1 MTDAPEGTW
10 LTQEAYDRLAAELS
24 QLINFGRKEIAKK
37 ISEARDEGDLKENG
51 GYHAAR
57 EEQGKIE
64 MRINR
69 LEQIL
74 ATAIVDD
81 ERVSNGTVEAGTI
94 VTLTLNGNEQ
104 RFLLGSPEI
113 SEGLDIDVFSPESPL
128 GIAIHGLAVGDETS
142 YAAPNGKVF
151 AVKIVNVETFVG

>member
-81 ERVSNGTVEAGTI
+81 ERESNGTVEAGTI

-113 SEGLDIDVFSPESPL
+113 SEGIEIDVFSPESPL
-128 GIAIHGLAVGDETS
+128 GLAIHGLAVGDETS

-151 AVKIVNVETFVG
+151 AVKIVNVETFIG

>member
-113 SEGLDIDVFSPESPL
+113 SEGIDIDVFSPESPL
-128 GIAIHGLAVGDETS
+128 GLAIHKLAVGDETS

-151 AVKIVNVETFVG
+151 AVKIVNVETFIG

>member
-24 QLINFGRKEIAKK
+24 QLINVGRKEIAKK

-113 SEGLDIDVFSPESPL
+113 SEGIEIDVFSPESPL
-128 GIAIHGLAVGDETS
+128 GLAIHGLAVGDETS

>member
-113 SEGLDIDVFSPESPL
+113 SEGIDIDVFSPESPL
-128 GIAIHGLAVGDETS
+128 GLAIHGLAVGEETS

-151 AVKIVNVETFVG
+151 AVKIVNVETFIG

>member
-1 MTDAPEGTW
+1 MSEASEGTW
-10 LTQEAYDRLAAELS
+10 LTQEAYDRLAAELN
-24 QLINFGRKEIAKK
+24 QLVNFGRKEIAKK

-64 MRINR
+64 ARIAR
-69 LEQIL
+69 LEELL
-74 ATAIVDD
+74 ADAVIGEASAD
-81 ERVSNGTVEAGTI
+81 GKVEAGTV

-104 RFLLGSPEI
+104 HFLLGSPEI
-113 SEGLDIDVFSPESPL
+113 SEGTDLDVFSPDSPL
-128 GIAIHGLAVGDETS
+128 GQSILGLSIGDETS

-151 AVKIVNVETFVG
+151 AVKILDVKPY

>member
-1 MTDAPEGTW
+1 MTDSSEGTW

-24 QLINFGRKEIAKK
+24 QLINVGRKEIAKK

-64 MRINR
+64 MRIAR
-69 LEQIL
+69 LEQLL
-74 ATAIVDD
+74 ADAVVDD
-81 ERVSNGTVEAGTI
+81 ERVSNGTITAGTI

-113 SEGLDIDVFSPESPL
+113 SEGIEIDVFSPESPL
-128 GIAIHGLAVGDETS
+128 GIAILGLAVGDETS

-151 AVKIVNVETFVG
+151 AVKIVNVETFIG

>member
-24 QLINFGRKEIAKK
+24 QLINVGRKEIAKK

-94 VTLTLNGNEQ
+94 VTLTLNGNDQ

-113 SEGLDIDVFSPESPL
+113 SEGIEIDVFSPESPL
-128 GIAIHGLAVGDETS
+128 GLAIHKLAVGDETS

>member
-113 SEGLDIDVFSPESPL
+113 SEGIEIDVFSPESPL
-128 GIAIHGLAVGDETS
+128 GLAIHGLAVGDETS

-151 AVKIVNVETFVG
+151 AVKIVSLETFVG

>member
-113 SEGLDIDVFSPESPL
+113 SEGIEIDVFSPDSPL
-128 GIAIHGLAVGDETS
+128 GLAIHGLAVGDETS

-151 AVKIVNVETFVG
+151 AVKIVNVETFIG

>member
-1 MTDAPEGTW
+1 MTDSPEGTW

-24 QLINFGRKEIAKK
+24 HLINVGRKEIAKK

-64 MRINR
+64 MRIAR
-69 LEQIL
+69 LEELL
-74 ATAIVDD
+74 ATAVVDD
-81 ERVSNGTVEAGTI
+81 ERQSDGTVAAGTI

-113 SEGLDIDVFSPESPL
+113 SEGIDIDVFSPESPL
-128 GIAIHGLAVGDETS
+128 GMAIHGLSVGDETS

>member
-81 ERVSNGTVEAGTI
+81 ERKSNGTVEAGTI

-113 SEGLDIDVFSPESPL
+113 SEGIEIDVFSPESPL
-128 GIAIHGLAVGDETS
+128 GIAILGLAVSDETS

-151 AVKIVNVETFVG
+151 AVRIVNVETFIG

>member
-1 MTDAPEGTW
+1 MTDSSEGTW

-24 QLINFGRKEIAKK
+24 QLINVGRKEIAKK

-64 MRINR
+64 MRIAR
-69 LEQIL
+69 LEQLL
-74 ATAIVDD
+74 ANAVVDD
-81 ERVSNGTVEAGTI
+81 ERESNGTVTAGTI

-113 SEGLDIDVFSPESPL
+113 SEGTEIDVFSPESPL
-128 GIAIHGLAVGDETS
+128 GIAILGLAVGDETS

-151 AVKIVNVETFVG
+151 AVKIVNVETFIG

>member
-1 MTDAPEGTW
+1 M
-10 LTQEAYDRLAAELS
+10 AAELS

-113 SEGLDIDVFSPESPL
+113 SEGIEIDVFSPESPL
-128 GIAIHGLAVGDETS
+128 GLAIHGLAVGDETS

-151 AVKIVNVETFVG
+151 AVKIVNVETFIG

>member
-1 MTDAPEGTW
+1 MSDASEGTW

-37 ISEARDEGDLKENG
+37 ISEAREEGDLKENG

-64 MRINR
+64 MRIAR
-69 LEQIL
+69 LEEIL
-74 ATAIVDD
+74 ADAVIGEASSDGKVD
-81 ERVSNGTVEAGTI
+81 AGTI

-104 RFLLGSPEI
+104 HFLLGSPEI
-113 SEGLDIDVFSPESPL
+113 SEGTDLDVFSPDSPL
-128 GIAIHGLAVGDETS
+128 GQAIMGLSVGDETS

-151 AVKIVNVETFVG
+151 AVKILAVTPY

>member
-1 MTDAPEGTW
+1 
-10 LTQEAYDRLAAELS
+10 
-24 QLINFGRKEIAKK
+24 
-37 ISEARDEGDLKENG
+37 
-51 GYHAAR
+51 
-57 EEQGKIE
+57 

-113 SEGLDIDVFSPESPL
+113 SEGIDIDVFSPESPL
-128 GIAIHGLAVGDETS
+128 GLAIHGLAVGDETS

>member
-113 SEGLDIDVFSPESPL
+113 SEGIEIDVFSPESPL
-128 GIAIHGLAVGDETS
+128 GLAIHGLAVGDETS
-142 YAAPNGKVF
+142 YATPNGKVF

>member
-113 SEGLDIDVFSPESPL
+113 SEGIEIDVFSPESPL
-128 GIAIHGLAVGDETS
+128 GLAIHGLAVGDETS

>member
-1 MTDAPEGTW
+1 MTNAPEGTW
-10 LTQEAYDRLAAELS
+10 LTQEAYDRLAGELS
-24 QLINFGRKEIAKK
+24 HLVNVGRKEIAKK

-64 MRINR
+64 MRIVR

-74 ATAIVDD
+74 ADAVVDD
-81 ERVSNGTVEAGTI
+81 ERESNGLVAAGTV

-113 SEGLDIDVFSPESPL
+113 SEGTEIDVFSPDSPL
-128 GIAIHGLAVGDETS
+128 GQSILGLAVGEETS
-142 YAAPNGKVF
+142 YAAPNGKIF
-151 AVKIVNVETFVG
+151 AVKIVNVETFIG

>member
-113 SEGLDIDVFSPESPL
+113 SEGIEIDVFSPESPL
-128 GIAIHGLAVGDETS
+128 GLAIHGLAVGDETS

-151 AVKIVNVETFVG
+151 AVKIVNVETFIG

>member
-1 MTDAPEGTW
+1 MTDSPEGTW

-24 QLINFGRKEIAKK
+24 HLINVGRKEIAKK

-64 MRINR
+64 MRIAR
-69 LEQIL
+69 LEELL
-74 ATAIVDD
+74 ATAVVDD
-81 ERVSNGTVEAGTI
+81 ERQSDGTVAAGTI

-113 SEGLDIDVFSPESPL
+113 SEGIDIDVFSPESPL
-128 GIAIHGLAVGDETS
+128 GMAIHGLSVGDETS

-151 AVKIVNVETFVG
+151 AVIIVNVETFVG

>member
-113 SEGLDIDVFSPESPL
+113 SEGIEIDVFSPESPL
-128 GIAIHGLAVGDETS
+128 GLAIHGLAVGDETS

-151 AVKIVNVETFVG
+151 AVKIVNVETFIS

>member
-113 SEGLDIDVFSPESPL
+113 SEGIEIDVFSPESPL
-128 GIAIHGLAVGDETS
+128 GLAIHGLAVGDETS

-151 AVKIVNVETFVG
+151 AVKVVNVETFIG

>member
-1 MTDAPEGTW
+1 MTDSNEGTW
-10 LTQEAYDRLAAELS
+10 LTQEAYDRLAKELD
-24 QLINFGRKEIAKK
+24 QLVNFGRKEIAKK

-64 MRINR
+64 ARIAR
-69 LEQIL
+69 LEELL
-74 ATAIVDD
+74 ATAVVGEASAD
-81 ERVSNGTVEAGTI
+81 GTVEAGTV

-104 RFLLGSPEI
+104 HFLLGSPEI
-113 SEGLDIDVFSPESPL
+113 SEGTDLDVFSPESPL
-128 GIAIHGLAVGDETS
+128 GQAILGLKVGDETS

-151 AVKIVNVETFVG
+151 ALKILAVTPY

>member
-1 MTDAPEGTW
+1 MTDSPEGTW

-24 QLINFGRKEIAKK
+24 QLINVGRKEIAKK

-64 MRINR
+64 MRIAR
-69 LEQIL
+69 LEELL
-74 ATAIVDD
+74 ATAVVDD
-81 ERVSNGTVEAGTI
+81 ERQSDGTVAAGTI

-113 SEGLDIDVFSPESPL
+113 SQGINIDVFSPESPL

-151 AVKIVNVETFVG
+151 AVKIVNVETFIG

>member
-1 MTDAPEGTW
+1 MTDSPEGTW

-24 QLINFGRKEIAKK
+24 QLINVGRKEIAKK

-64 MRINR
+64 MRIAR
-69 LEQIL
+69 LEELL
-74 ATAIVDD
+74 ATAVVDD
-81 ERVSNGTVEAGTI
+81 ERQSDGTVAAGTI

-113 SEGLDIDVFSPESPL
+113 SQGIDIDVFSPESPL

>member
-113 SEGLDIDVFSPESPL
+113 SEGIEIDVFSPESPL
-128 GIAIHGLAVGDETS
+128 GLAIHGLSVGDETS

-151 AVKIVNVETFVG
+151 AVKIVNVETFIG

>member
-113 SEGLDIDVFSPESPL
+113 SEGLEIDVFSPESPL
-128 GIAIHGLAVGDETS
+128 GLAIHGLAVGDETS

>member
-1 MTDAPEGTW
+1 MTDSSEGTW

-24 QLINFGRKEIAKK
+24 QLINVGRKEIAKK

-64 MRINR
+64 MRISR
-69 LEQIL
+69 LEQLL
-74 ATAIVDD
+74 ADAVVDD
-81 ERVSNGTVEAGTI
+81 ERKSDGTVTAGTI

-113 SEGLDIDVFSPESPL
+113 SEGIEIDVFSPESPL
-128 GIAIHGLAVGDETS
+128 GIAILGLAVGDETS

-151 AVKIVNVETFVG
+151 AVKIVNVETFIG

>member
-1 MTDAPEGTW
+1 MSDASEGTW
-10 LTQEAYDRLAAELS
+10 LTQEAYDRLAAELN
-24 QLINFGRKEIAKK
+24 QLVNFGRKEIAKK

-64 MRINR
+64 ARIAR
-69 LEQIL
+69 LEELL
-74 ATAIVDD
+74 ADAVIGEASAD
-81 ERVSNGTVEAGTI
+81 GKVEAGTV

-104 RFLLGSPEI
+104 HFLLGSPEI
-113 SEGLDIDVFSPESPL
+113 SEGTDLDVFSPDSPL
-128 GIAIHGLAVGDETS
+128 GQSILGLSVGDETS

-151 AVKIVNVETFVG
+151 AVKILDVKPY

>member
-1 MTDAPEGTW
+1 MSDASEGTW
-10 LTQEAYDRLAAELS
+10 LTQEAYDRLAAELN
-24 QLINFGRKEIAKK
+24 QLVNFGRKEIAKK

-64 MRINR
+64 ARIAR
-69 LEQIL
+69 LEELL
-74 ATAIVDD
+74 ADAVIGEASAD
-81 ERVSNGTVEAGTI
+81 GKVEAGTV

-104 RFLLGSPEI
+104 HFLLGSPEI
-113 SEGLDIDVFSPESPL
+113 SEGTDLDVFSPDSPL
-128 GIAIHGLAVGDETS
+128 GQSILGLGVGDETS

-151 AVKIVNVETFVG
+151 AVKILAVTPY

>member
-1 MTDAPEGTW
+1 MTDSNEGTW
-10 LTQEAYDRLAAELS
+10 LTQEAYDRLAKELD
-24 QLINFGRKEIAKK
+24 QLVNFGRKEIAKK

-64 MRINR
+64 ARIAR
-69 LEQIL
+69 LEELL
-74 ATAIVDD
+74 ATAVVGEASAD
-81 ERVSNGTVEAGTI
+81 GTVEAGTV

-104 RFLLGSPEI
+104 HFLLGSPEI
-113 SEGLDIDVFSPESPL
+113 SEGTDLDVFSPESPL
-128 GIAIHGLAVGDETS
+128 GQSILGLKVGDETS

-151 AVKIVNVETFVG
+151 AVKILAVTPY

>member
-1 MTDAPEGTW
+1 MTDSSEGTW
-10 LTQEAYDRLAAELS
+10 LTQEAYDRLATELS
-24 QLINFGRKEIAKK
+24 QLINVGRKEIAKK

-64 MRINR
+64 MRIAR
-69 LEQIL
+69 LEQLL
-74 ATAIVDD
+74 ADAVVDD
-81 ERVSNGTVEAGTI
+81 ERESNGTVTAGTI

-113 SEGLDIDVFSPESPL
+113 SEGTEIDVFSPESPL
-128 GIAIHGLAVGDETS
+128 GIAILGLAVGDETS

-151 AVKIVNVETFVG
+151 AVKIVNVETFIG

>member
-113 SEGLDIDVFSPESPL
+113 SEGIEIDVFSPESPL

-151 AVKIVNVETFVG
+151 AVKVVNVETFIG

>member
-1 MTDAPEGTW
+1 MTDATEGTW
-10 LTQEAYDRLAAELS
+10 LTQEAHDRLAAELS

-64 MRINR
+64 MRIIR

-74 ATAIVDD
+74 ADAVVDD
-81 ERVSNGTVEAGTI
+81 ERESNGIVTAGTI
-94 VTLTLNGNEQ
+94 VSLTLNGNEQ

-113 SEGLDIDVFSPESPL
+113 SEGTEIDVFSPESPL
-128 GIAIHGLAVGDETS
+128 GIAILGLSVGDETS

-151 AVKIVNVETFVG
+151 AVKIINVETFVG

>member
-1 MTDAPEGTW
+1 MTDTPEGTW

-113 SEGLDIDVFSPESPL
+113 SEGIDIDVFSPESPL
-128 GIAIHGLAVGDETS
+128 GLAIHGLAVGDETS

-151 AVKIVNVETFVG
+151 AVKIVNVETFIG

>member
-1 MTDAPEGTW
+1 MSDPIL
-10 LTQEAYDRLAAELS
+10 LTQAAYDRLMEELT
-24 QLINFGRKEIAKK
+24 QLITVERHAISLK
-37 ISEARDEGDLKENG
+37 IQEAREEGDLKENG

-64 MRINR
+64 MRISR
-69 LEQIL
+69 LEQLL
-74 ATAIVDD
+74 ADAVVDD
-81 ERVSNGTVEAGTI
+81 ERVSNGTVTAGTI

-113 SEGLDIDVFSPESPL
+113 SEGIEIDVFSPESPL
-128 GIAIHGLAVGDETS
+128 GIAILGLAVGDETS

-151 AVKIVNVETFVG
+151 AVKIVNVETFIG